1 MKPKSSTHAA
11 GHAAYTQNA
20 SRKEGAGSP
29 PSSDDADEAA
39 RSEEAEGSRLRETD
53 GESLTAQEQKLIEE
67 NFPEDP
73 ELSMRLYGRG
83 RDTETVRGRAVGENI
98 DVTG

>member
-1 MKPKSSTHAA
+1 MKPKNSTHAA
-11 GHAAYTQNA
+11 GQAAYA
-20 SRKEGAGSP
+20 HRSSRQEGAEA
-29 PSSDDADEAA
+29 PSS
-39 RSEEAEGSRLRETD
+39 SEEAGETD
-53 GESLTAQEQKLIEE
+53 PSAEPQDTTFQKTSESGLTEQEQRVIEE

-83 RDTETVRGRAVGENI
+83 RDTETVRGSAVGENI